1 MEIIQASGVVVGQR
15 RRGGTGQLKEP
26 YRAAQAGR
34 PHTACPHDR
43 PLTGALEVQKANF
56 PPWRGQEQQVLHV
69 RQQVSARHGYS
80 TNRHSPVMAAHLAGR
95 QPGPSRRQRPPGASH
110 LACPGSNPGPATT
123 SQNNPLAS
131 PNTVRGLSCP
141 MRLRARGGGRAL
153 AATARTR
160 AKPRGVCGA
169 LRRRGPER
177 RSRPCVALPGGDDVP
192 ASRAGKD
199 GLPRRGQLGPQAA
212 AQRAAVPRAA
222 VPRAAMPRAAMPRA
236 ALPPLAARARHRPV
250 PGG

>member
-1 MEIIQASGVVVGQR
+1 MEIIQASGAVVGQR

-34 PHTACPHDR
+34 PHRLPARLSAHRSPG
-43 PLTGALEVQKANF
+43 GAEGQL

-141 MRLRARGGGRAL
+141 MRLRAQGGGRAL

-222 VPRAAMPRAAMPRA
+222 VPRAAVPRAAV
-236 ALPPLAARARHRPV
+236 PPLAARARHRPV